1 MQRFLTAA
9 VGTPLV
15 LLALFKL
22 PPWVWFALMALVL
35 EWAAW
40 EYLQIVR
47 PRAPR
52 APLPVL
58 LIVVPVA
65 AWALALALADGVQVP
80 QMRLLL
86 LSGPLV
92 IAVGLGTLLLLSR
105 TPLEETIPALGI
117 LSFGIP
123 YFALPIASLYLLRL
137 IDPWVIVLLMAIVW
151 LGDTAAYYVGSRF
164 GRHKMAPVISPK
176 KSWEGAAA
184 SFGVALAA
192 AAVWNYC
199 RLGRLDPGL
208 LAVAAA
214 TAAAAQIGDLV
225 ESMIKRGTGVKDS
238 GHLLP
243 GHGGLLDRMDAM
255 LFAAPIL
262 LFGLWLLQAEVV
274 PH

>member
-47 PRAPR
+47 SRAPR

-58 LIVVPVA
+58 LVVVPVA
-65 AWALALALADGVQVP
+65 AWALSLALSDGVQVP

-86 LSGPLV
+86 LAGPLV

-123 YFALPIASLYLLRL
+123 
-137 IDPWVIVLLMAIVW
+137 
-151 LGDTAAYYVGSRF
+151 
-164 GRHKMAPVISPK
+164 
-176 KSWEGAAA
+176 
-184 SFGVALAA
+184 
-192 AAVWNYC
+192 
-199 RLGRLDPGL
+199 
-208 LAVAAA
+208 
-214 TAAAAQIGDLV
+214 
-225 ESMIKRGTGVKDS
+225 
-238 GHLLP
+238 
-243 GHGGLLDRMDAM
+243 
-255 LFAAPIL
+255 
-262 LFGLWLLQAEVV
+262 
-274 PH
+274 